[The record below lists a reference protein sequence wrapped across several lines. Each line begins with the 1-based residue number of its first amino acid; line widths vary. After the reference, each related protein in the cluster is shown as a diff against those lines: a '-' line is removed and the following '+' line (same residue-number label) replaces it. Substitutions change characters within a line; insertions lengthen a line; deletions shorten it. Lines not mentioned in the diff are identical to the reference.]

1 MITGDYHPLTMV
13 LYIDETE
20 SADEFIVAGLLVSTE
35 QDIVA
40 TKKHF
45 LKDISGIPL
54 SDRVKAKIYT
64 EFKSTLLDK
73 NFQRIKIKMLD
84 EIASIGPV
92 IIYSCFSK
100 KIGTFSQADKETAYL
115 ILLSQIVDD
124 VQDEI
129 CIVFDAFNIKSFDE
143 QIVATMKKISFVKD
157 VIPVDSQKNFGIQLA
172 DNICSTIRLHRTNL
186 DDSNF
191 FEIIER
197 FIRCLTD

>member
-1 MITGDYHPLTMV
+1 MV